1 MMWRNV
7 GIERFGPRLTET
19 AEIIAFWGRYVM
31 DKLFDDP
38 ESWEIQNMLT
48 VARLM
53 TLSAQQRQESRG
65 VHARTDFPEAAPDLD
80 GKHVIVRRG
89 DGSLELTCP

>member
-1 MMWRNV
+1 
-7 GIERFGPRLTET
+7 
-19 AEIIAFWGRYVM
+19 M

-65 VHARTDFPEAAPDLD
+65 VHSRTDFPEAATGLD
-80 GKHVIVRRG
+80 GKHVTVRRS
-89 DGSLELTCP
+89 DGILELTCP